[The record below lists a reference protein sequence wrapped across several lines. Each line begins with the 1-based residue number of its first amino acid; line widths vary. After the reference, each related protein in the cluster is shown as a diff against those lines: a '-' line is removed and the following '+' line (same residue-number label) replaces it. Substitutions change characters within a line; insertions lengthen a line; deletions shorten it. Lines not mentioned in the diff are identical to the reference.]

1 MLYKIKS
8 MMVMLA
14 FLLMI
19 VGCGGG
25 GGSSGGDPEPDVPL
39 TDVELTKQAVLATG
53 SFTEA
58 SLSNAI
64 VGPAGGTVAVTSG
77 PLTGVKLIVP
87 AGATTED
94 ITFEISSSS
103 LTSLSGL
110 AKGIVPGDRVI
121 RIKATGSEL
130 WNEYMFFDKPVTVTL
145 PYSGFDPEF
154 DETSIRFYSYDHAS
168 SSFEAAGFLSM
179 DTDKNEITFETRSF
193 ANILPENILQAD
205 SLQLADAAPAVDT
218 TFSDYASLGFDAL
231 EFSDWL
237 GGATL
242 DTGFL
247 PSKHGFYIPNYGS
260 FYHGSTGGACKG
272 MSVFAKYY
280 YQKGYTPLLYSNY
293 KDDAPTS
300 TWLDDATAIQ
310 LGSRV
315 QDKYDWAGNT
325 SEKNEQD
332 HSWYTMRSIL
342 GAFLVTGKPTMISLY
357 KQSNTGASLPGAHA
371 TLAYKAVITSSEI
384 TFFIYDPNYRGNDAR
399 KITFSLDRN
408 AAGEVT
414 AGGFGLYYGGT
425 NAANTSANRVYNI
438 FYHTGYRAGYTNA
451 MLEVLKKLADKDFSG
466 DDRFPTFTLK
476 KITAKNTGEVIFD
489 IDHPEETGDDEK
501 GIAKSGQPKYITKD
515 SSVIIEGTVLGG
527 AAQEEKAVVDNLNV
541 ITSTGVLHF
550 PINNSVGSGDGK
562 FSFIL
567 PLLSGENQ
575 LGLLASNKA
584 RKLLEWAAFNILI
597 IESDHQSS
605 ALTATLTWGAGNS
618 DIDLWVKEPGGE
630 SVGYSHRNQVS
641 TLHPYLDFDNTDGYG
656 PEHYMALDGMTI
668 PGSENGL
675 YGTYSIHANYY
686 SDDDEDY
693 EHDRAISWTIKW
705 RYLEYCLQPCEDPE
719 GLDGFWKEG
728 SSGGVLTSVGQNSD
742 SIVIN
747 YEEADPADYELFPI
761 EHTITLP

>member
-1 MLYKIKS
+1 
-8 MMVMLA
+8 MLA
-14 FLLMI
+14 FLFMI
-19 VGCGGG
+19 IGCGGG
-25 GGSSGGDPEPDVPL
+25 GGGGGSSSDPEPDVPL

-384 TFFIYDPNYRGNDAR
+384 TFFIYPPPISPTTISPYLNSGRLPPLYTRNSVSPTTLTVTRFGFSSGNLAYGL
-399 KITFSLDRN
+399 IINSSL
-408 AAGEVT
+408 
-414 AGGFGLYYGGT
+414 
-425 NAANTSANRVYNI
+425 S
-438 FYHTGYRAGYTNA
+438 
-451 MLEVLKKLADKDFSG
+451 SG
-466 DDRFPTFTLK
+466 SQIWLSSSHPFK
-476 KITAKNTGEVIFD
+476 VNKNT
-489 IDHPEETGDDEK
+489 TT
-501 GIAKSGQPKYITKD
+501 IA
-515 SSVIIEGTVLGG
+515 
-527 AAQEEKAVVDNLNV
+527 
-541 ITSTGVLHF
+541 
-550 PINNSVGSGDGK
+550 
-562 FSFIL
+562 
-567 PLLSGENQ
+567 
-575 LGLLASNKA
+575 
-584 RKLLEWAAFNILI
+584 
-597 IESDHQSS
+597 
-605 ALTATLTWGAGNS
+605 
-618 DIDLWVKEPGGE
+618 
-630 SVGYSHRNQVS
+630 
-641 TLHPYLDFDNTDGYG
+641 
-656 PEHYMALDGMTI
+656 
-668 PGSENGL
+668 SE
-675 YGTYSIHANYY
+675 
-686 SDDDEDY
+686 
-693 EHDRAISWTIKW
+693 
-705 RYLEYCLQPCEDPE
+705 
-719 GLDGFWKEG
+719 
-728 SSGGVLTSVGQNSD
+728 
-742 SIVIN
+742 
-747 YEEADPADYELFPI
+747 
-761 EHTITLP
+761 TITLLTNLNTDIRSDIMPPHFFSNWDRFIFIV